1 MSDQIQEGVFFRP
14 GETPPAH
21 FAIAFLKSKPGVTPA
36 QIDQVL
42 TKLFLVYSELKQ
54 GRVPDLPGQSVLSGN
69 LSVLLGF
76 GARLFSVSG
85 LSKRLPEPL
94 KTYGIFQKPSGGNV
108 ILKSAGLH
116 YSSSVSENPADADIV
131 LQFHADT
138 ALAVNR
144 GIVETWKV
152 LHDLEKND
160 GLTPLYIAGSYT
172 GFGRDD
178 HRSWIDFHDGISN
191 LISSERIK
199 AIEIKDRD
207 EPDHPDAWTEKGTYM
222 VFLRIP
228 ANLTLWRSVS
238 RAMQEVLVG
247 RDKLTGCSVTDI
259 DSSGVPISRSGCPVT
274 GTMTVVDKGNES
286 FREAP
291 RPGTEKPKLLASHIH
306 RANQKRNNIE
316 DFESRRIFRQGYE
329 FFEGINFEG
338 QPRLGLNF
346 VSFQDNPVRVTSM
359 LKQPGWLGGTNFGGD
374 PNLLPPNFEKFLEV
388 EAAGT
393 FLVPPRDDKL
403 RFPGAMLFDVPASG

>member
-14 GETPPAH
+14 KDTPPAH
-21 FAIAFLKSKPGVTPA
+21 FAIAFLKSKPGATPL

-42 TKLFLVYSELKQ
+42 TKLFVVYRELKQ

-85 LSKRLPEPL
+85 LSKSLPEPL
-94 KTYGIFQKPSGGNV
+94 NSFQKPSNGNP
-108 ILKSAGLH
+108 ILLGAGLH

-144 GIVETWKV
+144 GVVETWKV

-160 GLTPLYIAGSYT
+160 GLTPLYIAGTYT

-178 HRSWIDFHDGISN
+178 HRSWIDFHDGIDN
-191 LISSERIK
+191 IISSERIN

-207 EPDHPDAWTEKGTYM
+207 QPNHPDAWTEKGTYM

-228 ANLTLWRSVS
+228 VNLMIWRSVS
-238 RAMQEVLVG
+238 KTEQEVLVG
-247 RDKLTGCSVTDI
+247 RDKLTGCSVTKF
-259 DSSGVPISRSGCPVT
+259 DSNGAPILHSGCPVT

-286 FREAP
+286 FRDAP
-291 RPGTEKPKLLASHIH
+291 RPGLEQAKLLKSHIH
-306 RANQKRNNIE
+306 RANHSMNNIG
-316 DFESRRIFRQGYE
+316 DPRSRRIFRQGYE
-329 FFEGINFEG
+329 FFEGTNSEG

-346 VSFQDNPVRVTSM
+346 VSFQDHPVRVTFM
-359 LKQPGWLGGTNFGGD
+359 LEQPEWLGSTNFGGD
-374 PNLLPPNFEKFLEV
+374 PTSLPPNFEKFLEV
-388 EAAGT
+388 EAAGI

-403 RFPGAMLFDVPASG
+403 RFPGAMLFDVPASV

>member
-14 GETPPAH
+14 KETPPAH
-21 FAIAFLKSKPGVTPA
+21 FAIAFLKSRPGATPP

-42 TKLFLVYSELKQ
+42 TKLFLVYRELKQ

-85 LSKRLPEPL
+85 LSKTLPEPL
-94 KTYGIFQKPSGGNV
+94 KNSFQKPSSGNP
-108 ILKSAGLH
+108 ILLGAGLH

-152 LHDLEKND
+152 LHDLEEND
-160 GLTPLYIAGSYT
+160 GLAPLYIAGSYT

-207 EPDHPDAWTEKGTYM
+207 EPNHPDAWTEKGTYM

-228 ANLTLWRSVS
+228 TNLTLWRSVS
-238 RAMQEVLVG
+238 KAEQEVLVG
-247 RDKLTGCSVTDI
+247 RDKLTGCSVKGI

-291 RPGTEKPKLLASHIH
+291 RPGLEQTKLLKSHIH
-306 RANQKRNNIE
+306 RAEHDKNNIE
-316 DFESRRIFRQGYE
+316 DPESRRIFRQGYE
-329 FFEGINFEG
+329 FFEGINSES

-346 VSFQDNPVRVTSM
+346 VSFQDNPVRVTFI
-359 LKQPGWLGGTNFGGD
+359 LKQPGWLGDTNFGGD
-374 PNLLPPNFEKFLEV
+374 PDLKFLEV
-388 EAAGT
+388 EAAGI
-393 FLVPPRDDKL
+393 FLVPPRYDEL

>member
-21 FAIAFLKSKPGVTPA
+21 FAIAFLKSKPGATPP

-42 TKLFLVYSELKQ
+42 TKLFLVYRELKQ
-54 GRVPDLPGQSVLSGN
+54 GQVPDLPGQSVISGN

-76 GARLFSVSG
+76 GNRLFSVSG

-94 KTYGIFQKPSGGNV
+94 NSSFQKPSGGNP
-108 ILKSAGLH
+108 ILLGAGLH
-116 YSSSVSENPADADIV
+116 YSSSVMENPADADIV

-138 ALAVNR
+138 ALAVYR
-144 GIVETWKV
+144 GVVETWKI

-160 GLTPLYIAGSYT
+160 GLAPLYISESYT

-199 AIEIKDRD
+199 AIEIKDRN
-207 EPDHPDAWTEKGTYM
+207 EPNHPDAWTEKGTYM

-228 ANLTLWRSVS
+228 VNLMIWRSVS
-238 RAMQEVLVG
+238 KAIQEVLVG
-247 RDKLTGCSVTDI
+247 RDKLTGCSVTKI
-259 DSSGVPISRSGCPVT
+259 DSSGVPISHSGCPVT
-274 GTMTVVDKGNES
+274 GTMTVVDQGNES

-291 RPGTEKPKLLASHIH
+291 RPDFGQTKLLESHIH
-306 RANQKRNNIE
+306 RANHARNNIG
-316 DFESRRIFRQGYE
+316 DPESRRIFRQGYE
-329 FFEGINFEG
+329 FFEGTIL
-338 QPRLGLNF
+338 Q
-346 VSFQDNPVRVTSM
+346 
-359 LKQPGWLGGTNFGGD
+359 
-374 PNLLPPNFEKFLEV
+374 
-388 EAAGT
+388 T
-393 FLVPPRDDKL
+393 FIIWDLSKR
-403 RFPGAMLFDVPASG
+403 

>member
-21 FAIAFLKSKPGVTPA
+21 FAIAFLKSKPGATPA

-42 TKLFLVYSELKQ
+42 TKLFWVYSELKQ

-76 GARLFSVSG
+76 GNRLFSFVSG
-85 LSKRLPEPL
+85 LSKLLPEPL
-94 KTYGIFQKPSGGNV
+94 KTDGTFQKPSGDKP
-108 ILKSAGLH
+108 ILLAAGLH
-116 YSSSVSENPADADIV
+116 YSSSVIENPADADIV

-160 GLTPLYIAGSYT
+160 GLAPLYIAGSYT

-191 LISSERIK
+191 LESSERIK
-199 AIEIKDRD
+199 AIEIKDRNL
-207 EPDHPDAWTEKGTYM
+207 PDHPDGWTEKGTYM
-222 VFLRIP
+222 LFLRIP
-228 ANLTLWRSVS
+228 VNLTLWRSIS
-238 RAMQEVLVG
+238 SKKQEVLVG
-247 RDKLTGCSVTDI
+247 RDKLTGCSITKT

-291 RPGTEKPKLLASHIH
+291 RPGQKELLKSHIH
-306 RANQKRNNIE
+306 RAEHDQNNIE
-316 DFESRRIFRQGYE
+316 DFGSRRIFRQGYE
-329 FFEGINFEG
+329 FFEGINSQG

-346 VSFQDNPVRVTSM
+346 VSFQDHPVRVTFI
-359 LKQPGWLGGTNFGGD
+359 LKQPGWLGDTNFGGD
-374 PNLLPPNFEKFLEV
+374 PDLKFLEV
-388 EAAGT
+388 EAAGI

-403 RFPGAMLFDVPASG
+403 RFPGAMLFDVPAIV